1 MELVSI
7 KLKFEIRFKVKN
19 ILCSHLS
26 VKLIY
31 VLNILFFKKQTVR
44 SRTDVDMTLCSVVVL
59 SFPQCHCLPW
69 SLPGR
74 GQRPGGLPG
83 WAHR

>member
-31 VLNILFFKKQTVR
+31 VLKMLVFKKQT
-44 SRTDVDMTLCSVVVL
+44 D
-59 SFPQCHCLPW
+59 QE
-69 SLPGR
+69 
-74 GQRPGGLPG
+74 
-83 WAHR
+83 